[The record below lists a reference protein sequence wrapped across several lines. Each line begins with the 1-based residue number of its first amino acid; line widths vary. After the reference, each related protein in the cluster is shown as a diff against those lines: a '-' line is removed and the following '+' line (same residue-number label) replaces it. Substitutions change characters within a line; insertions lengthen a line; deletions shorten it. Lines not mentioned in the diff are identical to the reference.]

1 MSEKLNEYTKDD
13 LIIAI
18 EKHDFRGY
26 ILRELPLVKYS
37 RMCIEA
43 QKMSNKAQ
51 EHMEKNEFLLAGKYF
66 DKSNK
71 LYIEANK
78 FIGEI
83 NNA

>member
-1 MSEKLNEYTKDD
+1 
-13 LIIAI
+13 
-18 EKHDFRGY
+18 
-26 ILRELPLVKYS
+26 
-37 RMCIEA
+37 MCIEA

-78 FIGEI
+78 FIEEI
-83 NNA
+83 NNE